1 MPVKQVM
8 VKQVRDYRAEGCKEL
23 ISVYWEEL
31 VKLKAA
37 ESSRFFSKISAKI
50 FNIGRILNF
59 KLVLCVKLTASCDG
73 C

>member
-8 VKQVRDYRAEGCKEL
+8 VKLVRKVGMN
-23 ISVYWEEL
+23 SVYWEKL

-37 ESSRFFSKISAKI
+37 ESSRFLSQISAKI
-50 FNIGRILNF
+50 FKIGRILNSRLLIF
-59 KLVLCVKLTASCDG
+59 EKLTASGDG